1 MGKFVWAGL
10 LLLSAAAHAQEW
22 VLLTS
27 DETSRTLL
35 DVASVER
42 NASDEVRF
50 QLKRVHTGQKDMM
63 GLQYNATS
71 SRYVLDCQSGL
82 ILFRQQ
88 FLLKDE
94 EVVWTFPESGKAQK
108 ASMELPD
115 AVIDAVCGPAADSA
129 R

>member
-1 MGKFVWAGL
+1 MGKFVLAGL
-10 LLLSAAAHAQEW
+10 LWFSAGAYAQEW

-27 DETSRTLL
+27 DEASRILL
-35 DVASVER
+35 DVASLER
-42 NASDEVRF
+42 NAPDEVRF

-108 ASMELPD
+108 ASLELPD
-115 AVIDAVCGPAADSA
+115 AVIDAICRPAADSA
-129 R
+129 P

>member
-1 MGKFVWAGL
+1 MGKFVWAAWL
-10 LLLSAAAHAQEW
+10 LFAAGAHAQEW

-35 DVASVER
+35 DAASVER
-42 NASDEVRF
+42 NAPDEVRF

-71 SRYVLDCQSGL
+71 SRYVLDCQAGL
-82 ILFRQQ
+82 LLFRQQ

-108 ASMELPD
+108 ASMELPE
-115 AVIDAVCGPAADSA
+115 AVIDAVCRPAADSA